1 MAIPPLDLLP
11 PTVAVKRVAWGVR
24 VGRALASPASLSPK
38 QAARPQPPHF
48 APVKATP
55 WLAWDLLT
63 AGYIVAVHLLACA
76 APFTYTPS
84 ALRCFAVTYVLS
96 GLLGVTFCYHRLL
109 SHKSFVVP
117 KWIEY
122 FCAYCGS
129 LSSQSD
135 PAEWVSFH
143 RLVRSTAP
151 EPRLRRPLQANTLG
165 AGHTPH
171 GVVLLLAC
179 GGLGPHHCVWGR
191 VEKTVCHLTGG
202 HRFSTLSSHQH
213 HVATDQVGDP
223 HSPLQ
228 SAWWSHVGWLFDR
241 AAVRVRLADAGVGTA
256 GETSNVKDLLAQRFY
271 VFMEATYEL
280 HLLASV
286 VALYLLGGLPWV
298 TWGYGLRTVVLCVS
312 PPPPAD
318 LCPAAF

>member
-1 MAIPPLDLLP
+1 MAMPPLDLLP

-24 VGRALASPASLSPK
+24 VGRALASPAALSPK
-38 QAARPQPPHF
+38 RAARPQPPHF

-55 WLAWDLLT
+55 WLAWDVLT

-84 ALRCFAVTYVLS
+84 ALRCFVVTYVLS

-151 EPRLRRPLQANTLG
+151 EPRLRRPLQANTPGGCTTASRSGVATRVWG
-165 AGHTPH
+165 AGATP
-171 GVVLLLAC
+171 L
-179 GGLGPHHCVWGR
+179 R
-191 VEKTVCHLTGG
+191 VGTRGKTVCQLTGG
-202 HRFSTLSSHQH
+202 HRFSNSLPTS
-213 HVATDQVGDP
+213 TT
-223 HSPLQ
+223 SPPTK
-228 SAWWSHVGWLFDR
+228 WGTR
-241 AAVRVRLADAGVGTA
+241 TRRCRVP
-256 GETSNVKDLLAQRFY
+256 
-271 VFMEATYEL
+271 
-280 HLLASV
+280 
-286 VALYLLGGLPWV
+286 GGL
-298 TWGYGLRTVVLCVS
+298 TSAGCSTGRLCGCGW
-312 PPPPAD
+312 PTRAWAPQGRPAT
-318 LCPAAF
+318 